1 MSIDY
6 REAISSLLERVR
18 PLGTEIRD
26 IDEAYGRILSEDL
39 IAEENVPSFDRSPY
53 DGYAFRAS
61 DTEGASKDNPVTLK
75 ITDSIRAGIVRQKEV
90 KKGEAVRL
98 MTGSAIPRGADSVCK
113 FEDTVSDGESV
124 TVFKSYSPGE
134 NIVSAGEDITR
145 GTVVAKKGFP
155 VDPGTLGVLSSLG
168 IYSVPLYKRPLAG
181 IITTGD
187 EVVDREEE
195 LPYGKI
201 RDTNRYSITAA
212 LRRIGIDTVF
222 LGHAGDSIPDITE
235 LIKKGEASCDLLI
248 STGGVSVGDYD
259 LIPEVLEKASYG
271 IFLNGIGMKP
281 GMACV
286 FGEKKGFLFL
296 GLSGNPASS
305 VTTLQC
311 ICYPAL
317 RKMSGRKDYE
327 HEIVQFRAEKDFPKK
342 GGKYTRFLR
351 GRSLIHDGILY
362 LDIPGSQGN
371 SVLSSMVSINAYGIV
386 PALSRPVKKGDV
398 IEGFFV

>member
-1 MSIDY
+1 MDY
-6 REAISSLLERVR
+6 REAISCLLERVR

-39 IAEENVPSFDRSPY
+39 FAEENVPSFDRSPY

-61 DTEGASKDNPVTLK
+61 DTDNASKDNPVTLK
-75 ITDSIRAGIVRQKEV
+75 VTDSIRAGTVSQIEV
-90 KKGEAVRL
+90 KTGEAVRL
-98 MTGSAIPRGADSVCK
+98 MTGSAIPRGADTVCK
-113 FEDTVSDGESV
+113 FEDTVSESETV
-124 TVFKSYSPGE
+124 TVFNSFRSGD
-134 NIVSAGEDITR
+134 NVISAGEDISR
-145 GTVVAKKGFP
+145 GTLVTKKGFP

-168 IYSVPLYKRPLAG
+168 IYSVPLYKKPLAG

-187 EVVDREEE
+187 EVADREEE
-195 LPYGKI
+195 LSYGKI
-201 RDTNRYSITAA
+201 RDTNRYSIAAA

-222 LGHAGDSIPDITE
+222 LGTAGDSIPDITE
-235 LIKKGEASCDLLI
+235 LIRKGEASCDLLI

-259 LIPEVLEKASYG
+259 LIPEALERTGYG
-271 IFLNGIGMKP
+271 IFLKGISMKP
-281 GMACV
+281 GMACA
-286 FGEKKGFLFL
+286 FGEKKDFLFL

-317 RKMSGRKDYE
+317 KKMAGRIKYE
-327 HEIVQFRAEKDFPKK
+327 HEMVKFRAEEDFPKK

-371 SVLSSMVSINAYGIV
+371 SILSSTVSINAYGIV
-386 PALSRPVKKGDV
+386 PALSRPVKQGDV